1 MYKSTAKFKKL
12 QSQIAREQANRKPIE
27 KPKDEPEMKPKDEAQ
42 PKPKKEVEPIVE
54 QEVKQEIVEVTKP
67 KSFVGKKNKHDI
79 MVQNVTVQSPILTQE
94 LWDKIIE
101 VTEEEGFMSII
112 CAEVN
117 VPRNTIET
125 WLNQFPQFR
134 NAFLYARARL
144 TKRYKREMLKASKQK
159 KTEDWRVYKY
169 LLGCLDEDFS
179 ELKWTRRNE
188 TQQGQTFVFVFD
200 QKKVEEVEI
209 EAQEIIE
216 DIPGEEQQTILPL
229 LKKGGTKK

>member
-42 PKPKKEVEPIVE
+42 PIVE
-54 QEVKQEIVEVTKP
+54 QEIVEVTKP

>member
-42 PKPKKEVEPIVE
+42 PIVE
-54 QEVKQEIVEVTKP
+54 QEIVEVTKP

-144 TKRYKREMLKASKQK
+144 TKRYKAEMLKASKQK

>member
-1 MYKSTAKFKKL
+1 MQGWELKMRRNTENIRKL
-12 QSQIAREQANRKPIE
+12 QKRIAREQANRKV
-27 KPKDEPEMKPKDEAQ
+27 KDEAQ
-42 PKPKKEVEPIVE
+42 PIVE
-54 QEVKQEIVEVTKP
+54 QEIVEVTKP

-94 LWDKIIE
+94 LWDEIIK
-101 VTEEEGFMSII
+101 VTEEEGFISIV
-112 CAEVN
+112 CAEVGI
-117 VPRNTIET
+117 PRTLLDN
-125 WLNQFPQFR
+125 WLSRFPKFR
-134 NAFLYARARL
+134 EEFLHARARL
-144 TKRYKREMLKASKQK
+144 AQQYKDEMLKASKQK

-179 ELKWTRRNE
+179 EFKWTRRNE

>member
-1 MYKSTAKFKKL
+1 MQGWELKMRRNTENIRKL
-12 QSQIAREQANRKPIE
+12 QKRIAREQANRKP
-27 KPKDEPEMKPKDEAQ
+27 KDEAEAKPKDEAQ
-42 PKPKKEVEPIVE
+42 PIVE
-54 QEVKQEIVEVTKP
+54 QEVKQEAVEVARP
-67 KSFVGKKNKHDI
+67 QSFVGKKWKHDI

-117 VPRNTIET
+117 IPRSTLET

-134 NAFLYARARL
+134 DAFLHARARL
-144 TKRYKREMLKASKQK
+144 AQQYKDEMLKASKQK

-179 ELKWTRRNE
+179 ELKWSRRNE

-200 QKKVEEVEI
+200 QKKVEEIEI

-216 DIPGEEQQTILPL
+216 DIPGEEQQTVLPL
-229 LKKGGTKK
+229 LKKGGAKK